1 MTEQEAIELHIQENL
16 HRISVIEQFLST
28 SPDADDKE
36 CQKNISVLTKVN
48 GLLQEIQKYR
58 SIGTIKECREARN
71 SRIKKKPIT
80 YTETNRAD
88 CPVCGAAVRGIGKPF
103 GGFCAGCG
111 QGIDWGG
118 IE

>member
-1 MTEQEAIELHIQENL
+1 MNCIYKRTYIGFQLSNNFYQQARMQMTK
-16 HRISVIEQFLST
+16 SV
-28 SPDADDKE
+28 K
-36 CQKNISVLTKVN
+36 KNISVLTKVN

-111 QGIDWGG
+111 QGIDWGD